1 MAEITFNTKHGEVNI
16 RTAVFDTDGT
26 NLQDG
31 VEVKLDDELVKE
43 LYGRHVYQFEDMSVE
58 EIEKFL
64 EEEQIV

>member
-1 MAEITFNTKHGEVNI
+1 MAEITFNTKHGEVSI

-31 VEVKLDDELVKE
+31 VEIKIDNELVKE
-43 LYGRHVYQFEDMSVE
+43 LYGQHVYQFEDMSVE